1 MFMVLDLQVAFTC
14 GAKSVDEAGASSED
28 AWKDGKTY
36 GIKSLAIIL
45 NSVRSEQK
53 N

>member
-28 AWKDGKTY
+28 AWKDGK
-36 GIKSLAIIL
+36 KHMEL
-45 NSVRSEQK
+45 NHLQLS
-53 N
+53 